1 MREYETIYLLK
12 PDLPGD
18 VAKGLQD
25 RLTEIIKKQE
35 GHVLV
40 QTDWG
45 KRKLAYQIQK
55 FRHAQYQYLLFLD
68 RGNAISEMERI
79 LKYDDRVLRFLTVKL
94 KDKVDIA
101 QRTAKPVEAPP
112 PPDEVFSREPEE
124 PRGRGPAPRGR
135 HPDEGE
141 ADFGPERSLEENV

>member
-18 VAKGLQD
+18 VAKVLQD
-25 RLTEIIKKQE
+25 RLTDIIMKQE
-35 GHVLV
+35 GHVLA

-55 FRHAQYQYLLFLD
+55 FRHAQYQYLLYLD
-68 RGNAISEMERI
+68 RGNAIAELERI

-94 KDKVDIA
+94 KDKVDVA
-101 QRTAKPVEAPP
+101 ERTAKPVEAPP
-112 PPDEVFSREPEE
+112 PPDEIHSREPEE
-124 PRGRGPAPRGR
+124 PRGRGYGPRGR
-135 HPDEGE
+135 HPDD
-141 ADFGPERSLEENV
+141 ADVDLSGDRSIRENE